1 MKKISWA
8 FNEKNMPVLAVHA
21 RKEDGPFHC
30 HCGKQHPV
38 HLSKPS
44 GDPDKRIFQAYFAH
58 NNVLGVNGDHFGPCS
73 RGGESRE
80 HCLAKVLLQ
89 VLQGRY
95 LFGLEECKCG
105 SMKREYCEGG
115 EMHLEFR
122 DMKDKWVY
130 DCCLVRDGVPCL
142 ALEVKNTHATTVE
155 KLRSVQ
161 NKQLPLAEF
170 HCNDILKL
178 LDLSDNPNQR
188 LFLNNLQMA
197 QVVCSDCQ
205 RRNLLEIEQ
214 DRLNHLRKIKEEAEQ
229 RERER
234 VQAVQAEQRAK
245 QARVWEEQRAKQR
258 QAQQASASEEQ
269 RAKQRKDQLDR
280 ETKEEEERKRKIPS
294 LNQLLRDTQKPL
306 GKPVKMCR
314 PPTLKQMEKPKFTF
328 GETHGYYK
336 RPNGTIYY
344 LTKDGLKQER
354 GTMVY
359 HI

>member
-1 MKKISWA
+1 MKRISWA
-8 FNEKNMPVLAVHA
+8 FNEKNVPVLAVHA

-30 HCGKQHPV
+30 HCGKLHPV

-44 GDPDKRIFQAYFAH
+44 GDPDKRSFQAYFAH
-58 NNVLGVNGDHFGPCS
+58 NHVVGVNGDHFGPCS

-95 LFGLEECKCG
+95 SFGLEECQCG
-105 SMKREYCEGG
+105 WMKHEYCKGG

-122 DMKDKWVY
+122 DVKDRWVY
-130 DCCLVRDGVPCL
+130 DCCLVREGVPCL

-161 NKQLPLAEF
+161 NKHLPLAEF

-178 LDLSDNPNQR
+178 LDDPTQSR
-188 LFLNNLQMA
+188 FLTNLQMA
-197 QVVCSDCQ
+197 KVECADCQ
-205 RRNLLEIEQ
+205 RKADELARMN
-214 DRLNHLRKIKEEAEQ
+214 KIREEEQ
-229 RERER
+229 R
-234 VQAVQAEQRAK
+234 VQ
-245 QARVWEEQRAKQR
+245 EEQRAKQEIIR
-258 QAQQASASEEQ
+258 EFARAQQQ
-269 RAKQRKDQLDR
+269 KDR
-280 ETKEEEERKRKIPS
+280 ERNDEEERKRKIPS
-294 LNQLLRDTQKPL
+294 LNQMLRDTQKPL

-328 GETHGYYK
+328 GEISGYYK

-344 LTKDGLKQER
+344 LTKDAHKQER

-359 HI
+359 QF